1 MNDMPYKV
9 HKRRWYLN
17 KAITSIVVITIL
29 MSDIYMFAKSLESSN
44 LYGNNGT
51 MSFIE
56 LRGQGGEEGGLLKIT
71 ESCQVDHI
79 YLWQINI

>member
-1 MNDMPYKV
+1 
-9 HKRRWYLN
+9 
-17 KAITSIVVITIL
+17 

-56 LRGQGGEEGGLLKIT
+56 LRRQGGEEGGLLKIT